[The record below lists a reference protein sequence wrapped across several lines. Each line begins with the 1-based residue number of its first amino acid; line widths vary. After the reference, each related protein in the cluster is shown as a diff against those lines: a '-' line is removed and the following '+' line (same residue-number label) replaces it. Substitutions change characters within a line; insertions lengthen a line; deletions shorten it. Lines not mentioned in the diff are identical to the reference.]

1 MSNEQRNER
10 NANTTNPNT
19 TGAQGMASEP
29 VISVR
34 DLTVSFA
41 SEAGTVHAV
50 RGMNFDLYP
59 GKTLGIVG
67 ESGSGKSVTSMA
79 IMGLLDKNASVK
91 GSITY
96 HGEELLNKSDF
107 EMSEI
112 RGKGIAMVFQD
123 PLSALTPVFSIG
135 DQIKEAL
142 VTHNPKMTEQQIHD
156 RSIELMNLVGI
167 PDPEGRLKSFP
178 HEFSGGMRQRVMI
191 AMAIANDPDVI
202 IADEPTTALD
212 VTIQAQVLEVLRKAQ
227 RETGAAVIFI
237 THDLGV
243 IAGVADDIVVMYA
256 GRPVEKADVDSIFD
270 HPAMPYTMGLLGA
283 VPRSDR
289 ERNSRLVPI
298 PGSPMN
304 LVNMPK
310 GCPFA
315 PRCPLATDICHTTE
329 PAMEPVPGRPG
340 QFVACHRTQEIVS
353 KGLTFHDVYT
363 VAEAAKSKFAGV
375 PRDERKMV
383 LDVKH
388 MRKTFPLTAGGFLR
402 RKIGEVKAVD
412 DVTLDVREGETVA
425 LVGES
430 GSGKSTTL
438 MEIMAFKQPQD
449 GEIEMFGTKL
459 EHKMPREKRRELR
472 SSVQYVFQDPMS
484 SLDPRL
490 PIYDILAEPMKV
502 QHYSKEQIRERIGEL
517 MRLVELNPDQVD
529 RFPTQFS
536 GGQRQRIAIARALS
550 VNPKLVL
557 LDEPVSALDVSI
569 QAGVINLLED
579 LQNKLGVAYLF
590 VAHNLSVVRHISSR
604 VAVMYLGRIV
614 ESGDTEDVFEHPL
627 HPYTQALISAVPVPD
642 PKAERTR
649 QRIVLE
655 GEVPSPT
662 ETFEG
667 CPFMGRCP
675 LMPKLSAEQ
684 QARCRGER
692 PALRPYDTS
701 RPSGHQV
708 ACHFA

>member
-363 VAEAAKSKFAGV
+363 VVEAAKSKFAGV

-550 VNPKLVL
+550 VNPQLVL

-684 QARCRGER
+684 QARCRGGR

>member
-79 IMGLLDKNASVK
+79 IMGLLDKNVSVK

-550 VNPKLVL
+550 VNPQLVL

-614 ESGDTEDVFEHPL
+614 ESGATEDVFEHPL